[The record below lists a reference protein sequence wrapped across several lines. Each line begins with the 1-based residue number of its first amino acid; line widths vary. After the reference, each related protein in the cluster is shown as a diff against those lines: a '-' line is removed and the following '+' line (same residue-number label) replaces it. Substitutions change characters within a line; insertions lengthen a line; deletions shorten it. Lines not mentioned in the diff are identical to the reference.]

1 MDTNRRSFDL
11 LYSRLEPV
19 LIELEQYRKDLK
31 AEGSKNGL
39 IGGCIVLIAG
49 LFFIGQIKELYIF
62 FVFLA
67 IGIGLFCI
75 NSKSSEVSYFYKN
88 NIIRK
93 MVSVLCHNAEY
104 KPERGISESLF
115 SGSGLF
121 SAPDRYS
128 SEDMISGKI
137 DKTDFMCSEAL
148 AEERHVSYDSKG
160 RRREYWSTLFKGFL
174 FIADFHKNF
183 SGRTI
188 VVNDSLFKFGFG
200 MKRVKLENPEFES
213 RFDIYSTDGIEARY
227 ILTPSMMER
236 LIVLDKK
243 FHQKI
248 QLSYVGSS
256 VFIAIPDSKNHFE
269 ASIWHPLTKD
279 DVMAE
284 FSIMCALLDIVNDM
298 NLNTRIWTKE

>member
-1 MDTNRRSFDL
+1 MDTNRHSFDL
-11 LYSRLEPV
+11 LYPQLEPA
-19 LIELEQYRKDLK
+19 LIELEQYRKKLK

-39 IGGCIVLIAG
+39 IGGLIVLIIG
-49 LFFIGQIKELYIF
+49 LFFIGQIKEAYIF
-62 FVFLA
+62 FVAFA
-67 IGIGLFCI
+67 IGIWIFCI
-75 NSKSSEVSYFYKN
+75 NSKASEVSLFYKN

-93 MVSVLCHNAEY
+93 MISVLCHDAEY

-115 SGSGLF
+115 SVSGLF
-121 SAPDRYS
+121 STPDRYS
-128 SEDMISGKI
+128 SEDMISGRI
-137 DKTDFMCSEAL
+137 DKTDFKCSEVL

-160 RRREYWSTLFKGFL
+160 RRHEYWSILFKGFL

-200 MKRVKLENPEFES
+200 AKRVKLENPEFES
-213 RFDIYSTDGIEARY
+213 RFDTYSTDEIEARY

-236 LIVLDKK
+236 LIILDKK
-243 FHQKI
+243 FYRKI

-269 ASIWHPLTKD
+269 SGIWKPLTKE
-279 DVMAE
+279 DVEVE
-284 FSIMCALLDIVNDM
+284 FSIICALLDIVNDM
-298 NLNTRIWTKE
+298 NLNTRIWTKK